1 MINHLTNNL
10 HTFTKIKLTL
20 AGYEIYSNLSVL
32 LKSVS
37 DVSYWLFILTVV
49 FFLKPEQCKY

>member
-49 FFLKPEQCKY
+49 FFFKA